1 MKDILEEL
9 GLPVAYDHFINPPS
23 IPFILY
29 RETETETFKADN
41 KVYFIQPEY
50 IIDLVVEYK
59 SPELEAQLEEIL
71 NNHNLPFDKAEDYI
85 EAERIYQIR
94 YYI

>member
-41 KVYFIQPEY
+41 KVYFIQPERSEERR
-50 IIDLVVEYK
+50 VE
-59 SPELEAQLEEIL
+59 
-71 NNHNLPFDKAEDYI
+71 
-85 EAERIYQIR
+85 RV
-94 YYI
+94 